1 VTKAQ
6 DTEKEIEVED
16 STIDSLD
23 KFTIAKMDMEG
34 AETT

>member
-1 VTKAQ
+1 MKAH
-6 DTEKEIEVED
+6 DAEKEIED

>member
-1 VTKAQ
+1 VTKVH
-6 DTEKEIEVED
+6 DTEKDIED
-16 STIDSLD
+16 FTIDSLD